1 MPISINSAVP
11 VDGDDP
17 RESWAATGGVDDMNA
32 FQPTWRSIML
42 NRFLPFLVLPCL
54 LLATAADSQDFPV
67 VDKIAQKL
75 ISKYQNAT
83 CEQLW
88 QEKAQGQGQP
98 KSAEEQRAIQ
108 ILQQNPDMQ
117 AALFSQVAT
126 PIVTKMFQ
134 CGMIP

>member
-1 MPISINSAVP
+1 M
-11 VDGDDP
+11 
-17 RESWAATGGVDDMNA
+17 
-32 FQPTWRSIML
+32 F
-42 NRFLPFLVLPCL
+42 NRFAPLILILALCL
-54 LLATAADSQDFPV
+54 GSATQASNYPI

-75 ISKYQNAT
+75 IAKYQNAT

-108 ILQQNPDMQ
+108 ILQGDPQMQ
-117 AALFSQVAT
+117 QAFFSQVAT

>member
-1 MPISINSAVP
+1 M
-11 VDGDDP
+11 
-17 RESWAATGGVDDMNA
+17 RAAQA
-32 FQPTWRSIML
+32 S
-42 NRFLPFLVLPCL
+42 
-54 LLATAADSQDFPV
+54 DFPILDEV
-67 VDKIAQKL
+67 AQKV
-75 ISKYQNAT
+75 IAKYQNST

-108 ILQQNPDMQ
+108 ILQGDPQMQ
-117 AALFSQVAT
+117 QAFFSQVAT